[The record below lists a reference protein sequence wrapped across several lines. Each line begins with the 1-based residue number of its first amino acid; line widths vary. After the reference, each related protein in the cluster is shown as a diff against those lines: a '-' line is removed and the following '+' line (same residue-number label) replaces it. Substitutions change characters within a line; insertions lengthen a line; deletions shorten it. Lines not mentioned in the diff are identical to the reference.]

1 MLAASEFSIGF
12 IGSAEALTLV
22 LPVEKY
28 DQAFLIVPAADG
40 PIAIFLSGGTN
51 FSPSRVAGTRV
62 TKESWCPWFRSR
74 WISHRSTSHHFTVRA
89 QWFVGETVCSWRRA
103 LIECRRQSCS
113 PYHATSSSAV
123 GIWPRASCGGKSHWV
138 PGAIVGSFGQ
148 STFERRRVRLLSAR
162 RPNLDQPVPRSQNV
176 DDDGQA
182 DFGSAEHEH
191 SIHCRAAAERP

>member
-62 TKESWCPWFRSR
+62 TKESWCPWF
-74 WISHRSTSHHFTVRA
+74 
-89 QWFVGETVCSWRRA
+89 G
-103 LIECRRQSCS
+103 
-113 PYHATSSSAV
+113 SS
-123 GIWPRASCGGKSHWV
+123 
-138 PGAIVGSFGQ
+138 
-148 STFERRRVRLLSAR
+148 ERRSVHGGAL
-162 RPNLDQPVPRSQNV
+162 
-176 DDDGQA
+176 
-182 DFGSAEHEH
+182 
-191 SIHCRAAAERP
+191 

>member
-12 IGSAEALTLV
+12 IGGVEALTLV
-22 LPVEKY
+22 LPIEKH

-40 PIAIFLSGGTN
+40 PIASTN
-51 FSPSRVAGTRV
+51 FSPSRAAGMRV
-62 TKESWCPWFRSR
+62 TNESWWPRFRSK
-74 WISHRSTSHHFTVRA
+74 WISHRSTSHHFPVRA
-89 QWFVGETVCSWRRA
+89 QWFVGETVSSWRRA
-103 LIECRRQSCS
+103 LIECRSHSCS

-123 GIWPRASCGGKSHWV
+123 GIWPRASCAGKSHWG

-176 DDDGQA
+176 DDDGHA
-182 DFGSAEHEH
+182 DFVSAEHEQ
-191 SIHCRAAAERP
+191 